1 MKSDQKILKYSE
13 VSLNRKALI
22 WRLRNLRDTYKIDE
36 ATGQVDIS
44 AAAAVQIHDL
54 LRYSSETYDAHFPFC
69 PDAFHVFSD
78 ILKIKLL
85 LDIVIAT
92 SGLEADKLAGW
103 NITVADIYNRQALKV
118 QRTMSYRPGVQ
129 VRGVSVLPA
138 MIEAVQT
145 CYVAGQGAGGS
156 PLLSDFTMKAVER
169 YFTEAVYPVSPAV
182 SKDIQGLGDQLL
194 SGITENPV
202 VEESL
207 EAMLTG
213 IPGVTEPF
221 FSFNQIEAQ
230 SMSPELWHLSGLK
243 YAVKYLLPGL
253 PVSMIMSD
261 TLNREVLDDIFN
273 NIAGDKHV

>member
-85 LDIVIAT
+85 LDIVVAA
-92 SGLEADKLAGW
+92 SGLTAQDLNKLDEDIGGIYIRSAVPVQNTMFYQPDILDVAVRYPQILNIIQDVYAAGEGGHILTKEL
-103 NITVADIYNRQALKV
+103 ITGIIMNYFGPYTPAQVVLRNDIQDIGAKFISDIIGSDVVEDQLIHLI
-118 QRTMSYRPGVQ
+118 TPGVQ
-129 VRGVSVLPA
+129 K
-138 MIEAVQT
+138 
-145 CYVAGQGAGGS
+145 
-156 PLLSDFTMKAVER
+156 PLF
-169 YFTEAVYPVSPAV
+169 
-182 SKDIQGLGDQLL
+182 G
-194 SGITENPV
+194 
-202 VEESL
+202 
-207 EAMLTG
+207 
-213 IPGVTEPF
+213 
-221 FSFNQIEAQ
+221 FNQVEAQ

-253 PVSMIMSD
+253 LVSMIMSD
-261 TLNREVLDDIFN
+261 ILNREVLDDIFN